1 MSGKKKSPTKKTAQE
16 IREMIACL
24 EETLGFINDI
34 MNMGYIAR
42 GMYDEAGVLIAR
54 INKLIGEPK

>member
-1 MSGKKKSPTKKTAQE
+1 MAGKKLSATKKTAQE

-24 EETLGFINDI
+24 ESSAEWLELLEMLLKNRAQREDI
-34 MNMGYIAR
+34 DI
-42 GMYDEAGVLIAR
+42 LIAR

>member
-24 EETLGFINDI
+24 EEALEFVEGYYNSYAKQQEADI
-34 MNMGYIAR
+34 LA
-42 GMYDEAGVLIAR
+42 AR

>member
-16 IREMIACL
+16 IREMIASL
-24 EETLGFINDI
+24 EEALE
-34 MNMGYIAR
+34 YVESVAR
-42 GMYDEAGVLIAR
+42 SNWDASTRREADELVAR